1 MWQLIRNGQGEANRS
16 AFPIIRAYSNRSRRT
31 DKPLGSEDID
41 TTMRAVCLMYHD
53 IIDSNALEG
62 SGFSGV
68 SSSRYTIERVEF
80 EAHMAALSKHVNG
93 GPSLA
98 PDVLQAWPESPS
110 VMLTFDDGGRSAYTT
125 VMHVLER
132 YGWKAHFFIPTD
144 WVGQP
149 HFLKPEQLRAV
160 RARGHV
166 IGSHSRSHPS
176 MISSQAYGAILR
188 EWTDSVKCLSDI
200 LGEPVTTASIPGGYY
215 SQEVAEAASAA
226 GIRALFTSEP
236 TGRSHMVGNAR
247 VFGRYVIRRGMTPE
261 RQARLIQG
269 RYLTRTREHAFW
281 MLRKIAKTFG
291 GEVYLKLRALTLH
304 CLQSRGTIVSRKPF
318 F

>member
-1 MWQLIRNGQGEANRS
+1 MTHA
-16 AFPIIRAYSNRSRRT
+16 
-31 DKPLGSEDID
+31 
-41 TTMRAVCLMYHD
+41 MRAVCLMYHD
-53 IIDSNALEG
+53 IIDSNGLEG

-68 SSSRYTIERVEF
+68 SSSRYTMERVEF
-80 EAHMAALSKHVNG
+80 EAHMAALSKHMNG
-93 GPSLA
+93 GPSLV
-98 PDVLQAWPESPS
+98 PDVLQAWPGNPS
-110 VMLTFDDGGRSAYTT
+110 VMLTFDDGGLSAYTT
-125 VMHVLER
+125 VMDVLER

-144 WVGQP
+144 WIGQP
-149 HFLKPEQLRAV
+149 HFLKPEHLRAL
-160 RARGHV
+160 RAREHV

-176 MISSQAYGAILR
+176 MMSSQAYDTIRR

-200 LGEPVTTASIPGGYY
+200 LGEEVTTASIPGGYY

-236 TGRSHMVGNAR
+236 TGRSHMVGSAR
-247 VFGRYVIRRGMTPE
+247 VFGRYVIRRGTTPE

-269 RYLTRTREHAFW
+269 RYVTRTREHAFW

-291 GEVYLKLRALTLH
+291 GEVYLKLRALTLQR
-304 CLQSRGTIVSRKPF
+304 LQSRRAVVGWKPF